1 MCSNIQNVTTCE
13 VYIPQLLFQ
22 CNNTSLLINY
32 CYIYINKMKTV
43 FVIQI
48 VQLVMRTKFDSYH
61 LVDASPDGLL
71 VSDCIIRSVV
81 SASAP
86 AWLNRYIYY

>member
-1 MCSNIQNVTTCE
+1 
-13 VYIPQLLFQ
+13 
-22 CNNTSLLINY
+22 
-32 CYIYINKMKTV
+32 MKTV

-48 VQLVMRTKFDSYH
+48 VQRVMRTKFDNYH

-81 SASAP
+81 NVSAL
-86 AWLNRYIYY
+86 AWLKRYMYYSNLQFLNNVMINETNVLIP

>member
-1 MCSNIQNVTTCE
+1 
-13 VYIPQLLFQ
+13 
-22 CNNTSLLINY
+22 
-32 CYIYINKMKTV
+32 MKTV

-48 VQLVMRTKFDSYH
+48 VQLVMRTKFDIYH

-81 SASAP
+81 SASAL
-86 AWLNRYIYY
+86 AWLIRYIYYSNLQFLNNVMINKTNVLILQT